1 MDQIVDAWTGLG
13 AWRWLALAALL
24 FAAELA
30 TGTAY
35 LLWLSVAAVMTALV
49 VALPGQTN
57 FASEL
62 VLYAVFAIGSTVFG
76 RRFFKPSMIKSDQ
89 PDLNSPSQRHIGAR
103 AVAVSDFAG
112 GEGRVSL
119 GDTQWSAQT
128 LDGSS
133 PTNGAVLQVVSVDGT
148 TLQVQLTQS

>member
-1 MDQIVDAWTGLG
+1 MDQVFATLAGAG

-24 FAAELA
+24 FAAEMA

-35 LLWLSVAAVMTALV
+35 LLWLSAAAVATAAV

-57 FASEL
+57 FAFEMLAFGGFSIASTL
-62 VLYAVFAIGSTVFG
+62 VG
-76 RRFFKPSMIKSDQ
+76 RRFFKPKMDASDQ
-89 PDLNSPSQRHIGAR
+89 PGLNDPEQRHLGAR
-103 AVAVSDFAG
+103 VVAVADFAG
-112 GEGRVSL
+112 GQGRVSL

-133 PTNGAVLQVVSVDGT
+133 PALGKGLKVVSVEGT
-148 TLQVQLTQS
+148 TLRVQAAD

>member
-1 MDQIVDAWTGLG
+1 MDPFLEAWMSYG

-35 LLWLSVAAVMTALV
+35 LLWLSAAAVLTAAV
-49 VALPGQTN
+49 IALLG
-57 FASEL
+57 EL
-62 VLYAVFAIGSTVFG
+62 NIAVELLLFGFFAIVSTLFG
-76 RRFFKPSMIKSDQ
+76 RRFFKPTMNQSDQ
-89 PDLNSPSQRHIGAR
+89 ADLNDPTRRHIGAH

-112 GEGRVSL
+112 GQGRVSL

-128 LDGSS
+128 MDGSS
-133 PTNGAVLQVVSVDGT
+133 PTTGAGLLVMSVDGT
-148 TLQVQLTQS
+148 VLHVRAAD

>member
-1 MDQIVDAWTGLG
+1 MDQFIEAWTGFG

-35 LLWLSVAAVMTALV
+35 LLWLSAAAVLTALV
-49 VALPGQTN
+49 VALPGELN
-57 FASEL
+57 IAWEL
-62 VLYAVFAIGSTVFG
+62 VLFGVFAIASTLFG
-76 RRFFKPSMIKSDQ
+76 RRVFKPGTFKSEQ
-89 PDLNSPSQRHIGAR
+89 PDLNEPEQRHIGAR

-128 LDGSS
+128 SDGSS
-133 PTNGAVLQVVSVDGT
+133 PLVGAGLLVTSVEGT
-148 TLQVQLTQS
+148 TLRVRAAD